1 MSWGDPWVQAFQG
14 ISRAAENYGMMKYN
28 DEKEALAKKAREA
41 AEALAKKNEVVWSGF
56 SPTGEYSQITRGQ
69 AMAGGK
75 LPAFEL
81 DRQKAEQ
88 ARLQA
93 EAEAK
98 TREQEAKIGSY
109 ESRAAADKARGKA
122 SLSRAALDDAKRTRP
137 QDFRSQGGRGSGLAK
152 PSPTASEEVI
162 KSIREAAQRM
172 ITQDGQD
179 GADSVEIK
187 ARLESIYPPEL
198 VAKALGTYREPS
210 VMSTDTLFGTNPT
223 VDDLLG
229 SYPYK

>member
-14 ISRAAENYGMMKYN
+14 ISRAAENYGATKYS
-28 DEKEALAKKAREA
+28 EQKEELAKKAREE
-41 AEALAKKNEVVWSGF
+41 AERLAKENEVVWKGF
-56 SPTGEYSQITRGQ
+56 SPEGDYMEMTRGQ
-69 AMAGGK
+69 AMGGGK

-98 TREQEAKIGSY
+98 AREQQAKIGSY
-109 ESRAAADKARGKA
+109 ESRAAADQARGQA

-172 ITQDGQD
+172 ITQDG
-179 GADSVEIK
+179 ADSVEIK
-187 ARLESIYPPEL
+187 AQLESIYPPEL

-229 SYPYK
+229 SYLSK

>member
-14 ISRAAENYGMMKYN
+14 ISRAAENYGAIKYS
-28 DEKEALAKKAREA
+28 EQKEELAKKAREE
-41 AEALAKKNEVVWSGF
+41 AERLAKENEVVWKGF
-56 SPTGEYSQITRGQ
+56 SPEGDYMEMTRGQ
-69 AMAGGK
+69 AMGGGK

-98 TREQEAKIGSY
+98 EREQQAKIESY
-109 ESRAAADKARGKA
+109 ESRAAADQARGQA

-172 ITQDGQD
+172 LTQKD
-179 GADSVEIK
+179 AESVKIK
-187 ARLESIYPPEL
+187 AQLESIYPPEL

-223 VDDLLG
+223 VDDLLR
-229 SYPYK
+229 SDTYK

>member
-14 ISRAAENYGMMKYN
+14 ISRAAENYGAIKYN
-28 DEKEALAKKAREA
+28 EQREEVAKKAREE
-41 AEALAKKNEVVWSGF
+41 AERLARDNEVVWKGF
-56 SPTGEYSQITRGQ
+56 SPEGDYMEMTRGQ
-69 AMAGGK
+69 AMGGGK

-93 EAEAK
+93 EADAK
-98 TREQEAKIGSY
+98 AREQRAKIGSY
-109 ESRAAADKARGKA
+109 ESRAAADKARGQA

-172 ITQDGQD
+172 ITQDGQ
-179 GADSVEIK
+179 GRADSAEIK

-229 SYPYK
+229 SYLSK

>member
-14 ISRAAENYGMMKYN
+14 ISRAAENYGAIKYS
-28 DEKEALAKKAREA
+28 EQKEELAKKAREE
-41 AEALAKKNEVVWSGF
+41 AERLAKENEVVWKGF
-56 SPTGEYSQITRGQ
+56 SPEGDYTEMTRGQ
-69 AMAGGK
+69 AMGGGK

-98 TREQEAKIGSY
+98 RQEQQAKIGSY
-109 ESRAAADKARGKA
+109 ESRAAADQARGQA

-172 ITQDGQD
+172 ITQDG
-179 GADSVEIK
+179 ADSVEIK

-229 SYPYK
+229 SYLSK

>member
-14 ISRAAENYGMMKYN
+14 ISRAAENYGAIKYS
-28 DEKEALAKKAREA
+28 EQREELAKKAREE
-41 AEALAKKNEVVWSGF
+41 AERLAKENEVVWKGF
-56 SPTGEYSQITRGQ
+56 SPEGDYMEMTRGQ
-69 AMAGGK
+69 AMGGGK

-88 ARLQA
+88 SRLQA

-98 TREQEAKIGSY
+98 TREQEAKIGSS
-109 ESRAAADKARGKA
+109 ESRAAADQARGQA
-122 SLSRAALDDAKRTRP
+122 SLSRAALDDARRTRP

-162 KSIREAAQRM
+162 KSVREAAQRM
-172 ITQDGQD
+172 LTQKD
-179 GADSVEIK
+179 ADSVKIK
-187 ARLESIYPPEL
+187 AQLESIYPPEL

-229 SYPYK
+229 SYLSK

>member
-1 MSWGDPWVQAFQG
+1 M
-14 ISRAAENYGMMKYN
+14 EM
-28 DEKEALAKKAREA
+28 
-41 AEALAKKNEVVWSGF
+41 
-56 SPTGEYSQITRGQ
+56 TRGQ
-69 AMAGGK
+69 AMGGGK

-98 TREQEAKIGSY
+98 EREQQAKIGSY
-109 ESRAAADKARGKA
+109 ESRAAADQARGQA
-122 SLSRAALDDAKRTRP
+122 SLSRAALDDAKRSRP

-152 PSPTASEEVI
+152 PTPTTADAII
-162 KSIREAAQRM
+162 KSVQEAAQQM
-172 ITQDGQD
+172 ISQKY
-179 GADSVEIK
+179 ADPAEIK
-187 ARLESIYPPEL
+187 SQLESIYPPEL

-223 VDDLLG
+223 VDDLLR
-229 SYPYK
+229 SDTYK

>member
-14 ISRAAENYGMMKYN
+14 ISRAAENYGAIKYS
-28 DEKEALAKKAREA
+28 EQKEELAKKAREE
-41 AEALAKKNEVVWSGF
+41 AERLAKENEVVWKGF
-56 SPTGEYSQITRGQ
+56 SPEGDYMEMTRGQ
-69 AMAGGK
+69 AMGGGK

-98 TREQEAKIGSY
+98 EREQQAKIGSY
-109 ESRAAADKARGKA
+109 ESRAAADQARGQA

-172 ITQDGQD
+172 LTQKD
-179 GADSVEIK
+179 ADSVKIK
-187 ARLESIYPPEL
+187 AQLESMYPPEL

-229 SYPYK
+229 SYLSK